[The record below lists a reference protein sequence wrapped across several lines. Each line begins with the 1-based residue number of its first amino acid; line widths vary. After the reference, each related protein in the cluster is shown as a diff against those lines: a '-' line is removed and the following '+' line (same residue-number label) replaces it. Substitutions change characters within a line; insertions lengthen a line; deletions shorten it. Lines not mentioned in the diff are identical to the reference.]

1 MHGKKSLAGYTL
13 LEILIIIVLIAI
25 FSAGFLSFFMGILR
39 TERQVR
45 FLVKSEADV
54 SALRTTLRKELQSIG
69 FGISA
74 DYLRVNP
81 ESCDD
86 TSVISG
92 NSTYLCYLSLASRQT
107 KWAGCWWVVD
117 GAGNPINSTSAKNRF
132 GGLCPDPNSM
142 DDEFC
147 LYLDS
152 NRNLHTIDR
161 CNLANN
167 HPSKIIFF
175 LYSNN
180 STNYPSDYKVEVR
193 LYETTTVD
201 RACAPGLN
209 KALGLKLGR
218 TPIQP
223 LVSCVY
229 DFRIRFIDKDGNP
242 KTELPRSIQDLSGLR
257 VCLIVQAG
265 SRGSIRY
272 EFPQYSERCGET
284 RLPSDDSYY
293 FYPFKVI
300 EEEISLPNLKGWA
313 TQ

>member
-39 TERQVR
+39 TERQAR

-107 KWAGCWWVVD
+107 KWAGCWWIVD
-117 GAGNPINSTSAKNRF
+117 GTGNPINSTSAKNRF
-132 GGLCPDPNSM
+132 GGNCSPPPRRKNCI
-142 DDEFC
+142 F
-147 LYLDS
+147 LDS
-152 NRNLHTIDR
+152 NRINLGISN
-161 CNLANN
+161 CNNTASY
-167 HPSKIIFF
+167 PSTVSFY
-175 LYSNN
+175 LDG
-180 STNYPSDYKVEVR
+180 NYPRDFRVKLYLKSDSTPDKFCHPD
-193 LYETTTVD
+193 LQNQTLQLETKD
-201 RACAPGLN
+201 N
-209 KALGLKLGR
+209 N
-218 TPIQP
+218 QP

-229 DFRIRFIDKDGNP
+229 DLKILFIDKQGQP
-242 KTELPRSIQDLSGLR
+242 QTSLPTSLQDLSGLR

-284 RLPSDDSYY
+284 PLPSDDSYY

-300 EEEISLPNLKGWA
+300 EEEISLPNLRGWA
-313 TQ
+313 LQ